1 MVIRARQRFSHLQ
14 GIRPFLYFS
23 VIPRPQVLVQ
33 PQWSSPCMTSHSAM
47 KHSTAIPVTI
57 NKTILEFGVFLN
69 CNLRHSK
76 HYLTLTVIIYSI
88 STTRP
93 YTLHPISMHDH
104 LHHNKTPHT
113 IKHIKLE
120 DPTFT
125 SPLHSYFKCRHAMLL
140 PTKSCWELNHI
151 PFPQLVY

>member
-1 MVIRARQRFSHLQ
+1 MSSETGSPYLRGHPSQAK
-14 GIRPFLYFS
+14 
-23 VIPRPQVLVQ
+23 VQ
-33 PQWSSPCMTSHSAM
+33 PLAGHKAVSLFLSYSKTPSIGPAPVIQPMTSHSAM
-47 KHSTAIPVTI
+47 KHSNAIPVTI

-125 SPLHSYFKCRHAMLL
+125 SPLHSHFKCRHAMLL
-140 PTKSCWELNHI
+140 PTKSC
-151 PFPQLVY
+151 

>member
-1 MVIRARQRFSHLQ
+1 MTVLSSKTGSPYLRGHLSQ
-14 GIRPFLYFS
+14 AK
-23 VIPRPQVLVQ
+23 VQ
-33 PQWSSPCMTSHSAM
+33 PLAGHKAISLFLSYSKTPSIGPAPGIQPMTSHSAV

-76 HYLTLTVIIYSI
+76 QYLTLSVINNSI

-93 YTLHPISMHDH
+93 YALHPISMHDH
-104 LHHNKTPHT
+104 LHHSKIPHT
-113 IKHIKLE
+113 VKHNKME

-125 SPLHSYFKCRHAMLL
+125 SLLHSHF
-140 PTKSCWELNHI
+140 
-151 PFPQLVY
+151 

>member
-23 VIPRPQVLVQ
+23 VILRPQVLVQ
-33 PQWSSPCMTSHSAM
+33 PQWSSPCMTSHSSM

-93 YTLHPISMHDH
+93 YTLRPISMHDH
-104 LHHNKTPHT
+104 LHHKTPHT
-113 IKHIKLE
+113 TKHIKLE

-125 SPLHSYFKCRHAMLL
+125 SPLHSHFKCRHTMLL

-151 PFPQLVY
+151 PFPQLIY